1 MPTIAG
7 EEFDRRLCHDSQ
19 RPFHVVAAPPQ
30 AVTKTPAMATTK
42 SRALAIHRGDG
53 RRHLPGRYRQQH
65 HASKRSGNP
74 SRLHRRRPAARLSKA
89 TRTTALANCAAHCV
103 SRTPTA
109 ASSWLRQTQARKPA
123 TRGNGRLHATAKT
136 SNCGL
141 EVGPAKTAGQVS
153 SRHAQRFVQCGDP
166 KSTEATAGE
175 FKPIRAVRISSDL
188 TYVFQGPE

>member
-7 EEFDRRLCHDSQ
+7 EELNRRLCRDSQ
-19 RPFHVVAAPPQ
+19 RSFHVVAAPPQAAPTQ

-89 TRTTALANCAAHCV
+89 TRTTARV

-123 TRGNGRLHATAKT
+123 TRGNGRLHAT
-136 SNCGL
+136 
-141 EVGPAKTAGQVS
+141 PATKSCRPGRRTRQPESFGHRP
-153 SRHAQRFVQCGDP
+153 SRW
-166 KSTEATAGE
+166 
-175 FKPIRAVRISSDL
+175 ISPNLQHRPPSL
-188 TYVFQGPE
+188 R

>member
-7 EEFDRRLCHDSQ
+7 EEFDRRLCRDSQ

-30 AVTKTPAMATTK
+30 LEAVTKTPAMATTK

-74 SRLHRRRPAARLSKA
+74 SRLHRRRPAARLSKT
-89 TRTTALANCAAHCV
+89 TRTTAVANRAAHRV

-109 ASSWLRQTQARKPA
+109 ASNWLHQTQASKPVYTPA
-123 TRGNGRLHATAKT
+123 PRGNGHRLHATAKT
-136 SNCGL
+136 SNCRLGSRTSQPESL
-141 EVGPAKTAGQVS
+141 GHRPSRWS
-153 SRHAQRFVQCGDP
+153 SPNLQPRPPSLR
-166 KSTEATAGE
+166 
-175 FKPIRAVRISSDL
+175 
-188 TYVFQGPE
+188 

>member
-7 EEFDRRLCHDSQ
+7 EEFDRRLCRDSQ
-19 RPFHVVAAPPQ
+19 RPFHVVAAPPQAAPTQ

-74 SRLHRRRPAARLSKA
+74 SCLHRRRPAARLSKT
-89 TRTTALANCAAHCV
+89 TRTTAVANRAAHRV

-109 ASSWLRQTQARKPA
+109 ASNWLRQTQASKPA
-123 TRGNGRLHATAKT
+123 ARGNGHRLHATAKT
-136 SNCGL
+136 SNCRLG
-141 EVGPAKTAGQVS
+141 
-153 SRHAQRFVQCGDP
+153 SRTSQ
-166 KSTEATAGE
+166 
-175 FKPIRAVRISSDL
+175 
-188 TYVFQGPE
+188 PESFGHRRHRPRRWFSLNWQPRPPSLR

>member
-7 EEFDRRLCHDSQ
+7 EEFDRCLCRDSQ

-74 SRLHRRRPAARLSKA
+74 SRLHRRRPAARLSKT
-89 TRTTALANCAAHCV
+89 TRTTAVANRAAHRV

-109 ASSWLRQTQARKPA
+109 ASNWLHQTQASKPA
-123 TRGNGRLHATAKT
+123 PRGNGHGLHATAKT
-136 SNCGL
+136 SNCRLGSRTSQP
-141 EVGPAKTAGQVS
+141 ESFGHRPSRWS
-153 SRHAQRFVQCGDP
+153 SPNLQPRPPSLR
-166 KSTEATAGE
+166 
-175 FKPIRAVRISSDL
+175 
-188 TYVFQGPE
+188 